1 MPLYE
6 YLCKNCGVLEVIQ
19 GIKDEPLKNCPNCDK
34 EIERQFPLTSKPQ
47 FKGKGFYETD
57 YKSNKKT

>member
-1 MPLYE
+1 
-6 YLCKNCGVLEVIQ
+6 LEVIQ